1 MSIWSSVGIGE
12 GEVLAC
18 SDEEGQ
24 ESPSVM
30 VDIATAWHD
39 YPIRLLLMDVP
50 WTKESREME
59 CYLPREAAE
68 RIRDRLTAALEK
80 AR

>member
-1 MSIWSSVGIGE
+1 
-12 GEVLAC
+12 
-18 SDEEGQ
+18 
-24 ESPSVM
+24 M